1 MSEPR
6 DTDQHKLP
14 QRAKAPPD
22 TAPVAPPDTSP
33 AEPATL
39 APPDTSPAETPAE
52 GPAPATLAPP
62 DTAPPAPP
70 APPPP
75 PDAPAPPP
83 PPDAPASPAP
93 ASTTARTRRRPLAG
107 IREILVVDALAVILV
122 VASGPAAFIWLD
134 QSRGSLSG
142 ATATPAAGGS
152 PTVRPSASPSAAAAG
167 SGGASAAATLVFGD
181 GTWSR
186 TGSLPQA
193 VFGSAAAVLSDGRV
207 LVVGGMNGSS
217 SASAVAG
224 ATTYDPATGRWTA
237 VTHMLQPRAYPMA
250 VTLADG
256 SVLVAGG
263 MRNRQPLDTAERYDP
278 KTDTWVAA
286 GRLMMPR
293 TQGTLTLLPGGRVL
307 AAGGGIEGPPG
318 WIATATAELFDP
330 ATGAWSAT
338 APMSVAR
345 ALHTATLLAGGDV
358 LIAGGGTVYEGQTG
372 SVSATAEIYSP
383 KTGAWRRVGAM
394 SKPRYAQG
402 AALLKDGRVMVAGGW
417 YSTRNSD
424 RAHNTVEVFDP
435 ATGAWTAAAAMTG
448 SRSLFGLV
456 GLPDGR
462 ILAIGG
468 VDPSYKVEASA
479 ELYDS
484 TSGTWRPTG
493 SLVTAITLPVTV
505 VLADGRVLVAGG
517 GLDSAA
523 NKQTAISQIYTPAA
537 SPK

>member
-14 QRAKAPPD
+14 QRAKLPPEPPD
-22 TAPVAPPDTSP
+22 AAPAEATMPPD
-33 AEPATL
+33 AA
-39 APPDTSPAETPAE
+39 
-52 GPAPATLAPP
+52 PAPA
-62 DTAPPAPP
+62 
-70 APPPP
+70 
-75 PDAPAPPP
+75 APAP
-83 PPDAPASPAP
+83 DAAPAEAPAP
-93 ASTTARTRRRPLAG
+93 AHPTASRARRRRIVGL
-107 IREILVVDALAVILV
+107 REILVVDALAVILV

-152 PTVRPSASPSAAAAG
+152 PTVRQSASPSTAAG
-167 SGGASAAATLVFGD
+167 SGGASAAPTFVFGD

-193 VFGSAAAVLSDGRV
+193 VFGSAGAVLPDGRV

-278 KTDTWVAA
+278 RTDTWVAA

-293 TQGTLTLLPGGRVL
+293 TQGTVTLLPDGRVL

-330 ATGAWSAT
+330 ATGTWSQT

-358 LIAGGGTVYEGQTG
+358 LIAGGATVYEGQTG
-372 SVSATAEIYSP
+372 SVSATAEIYSSR
-383 KTGAWRRVGAM
+383 TGTWRRVGAM

-402 AALLKDGRVMVAGGW
+402 AALLEDGRVMVAGGW
-417 YSTRNSD
+417 YSTKNSD
-424 RAHNTVEVFDP
+424 HAHNTAEVFDP
-435 ATGAWTAAAAMTG
+435 ATGAWTATAAMTG
-448 SRSLFGLV
+448 SRSLFALV

-462 ILAIGG
+462 ILAAGG
-468 VDPSYKVEASA
+468 VDSSYKLEASA

-484 TSGTWRPTG
+484 TSGTWRSTG
-493 SLVTAITLPVTV
+493 SLVTAVTLPATL

-517 GLDSAA
+517 GLDSSA
-523 NKQTAISQIYTPAA
+523 NKQTAISQIYTPVAG
-537 SPK
+537 PQ